1 MEIGRTRLGG
11 ISNLKIISQE
21 LLLNKTFLTG
31 KCNFNFFSEHILY
44 NIIIIYV
51 YRFFGQHPV
60 KKQKFSFSGERES
73 DNKILAI
80 ANDRTLQ
87 GSVFIALENTYNT
100 KLAYW

>member
-1 MEIGRTRLGG
+1 MY
-11 ISNLKIISQE
+11 K
-21 LLLNKTFLTG
+21 
-31 KCNFNFFSEHILY
+31 
-44 NIIIIYV
+44 
-51 YRFFGQHPV
+51 FFGQHPV